1 MAFPSEMKAQ
11 AVALL
16 ILGHSCRRVQTELSE
31 QFHGAAIPHYT
42 TIARW
47 LQSLAEPHGRAAEAY
62 WWALAV
68 AFSRLSTSVTA
79 AFSGGNLNR
88 SLISH
93 GLLICRRPPHAALR
107 WSATVCL
114 HSFSRAVANGAGR
127 PLTKTGPIA
136 ISFVTTIHLPNFG
149 STAGMIRPDEPN
161 RASDPRVSSRFR
173 LSRPPGISQFASRS
187 LRPLSAGCF
196 RCGER

>member
-1 MAFPSEMKAQ
+1 MRARAKRALPAPS
-11 AVALL
+11 
-16 ILGHSCRRVQTELSE
+16 I
-31 QFHGAAIPHYT
+31 
-42 TIARW
+42 
-47 LQSLAEPHGRAAEAY
+47 
-62 WWALAV
+62 V

-93 GLLICRRPPHAALR
+93 GLLICRRPPQAALR
-107 WSATVCL
+107 WLATVCL

-136 ISFVTTIHLPNFG
+136 ISFVTTMHLLNFG
-149 STAGMIRPDEPN
+149 STAAMIRPDESN

-173 LSRPPGISQFASRS
+173 LSRPPGVSQFASRS
-187 LRPLSAGCF
+187 LRPLSAGCQ
-196 RCGER
+196 RLYPRPNQRRPGLSIGGSGGCGCRGGGRSPYENDSDANR